1 MSNEIKIA
9 LNQLSNSIALPITSV
24 LQVFIWTFYFFF
36 FHPNSPFFTLHIFYQ
51 LLIFY
56 TPDFPQFVVH
66 SLITW
71 LSHDDDGF
79 PVFRNQYISSPLCLL
94 AIFFFSGKTFWNVL
108 YGVTM
113 NLPMLMVAVLFI
125 CTSKISGNFNCFQV
139 INKHHFVQFLE
150 QTLKLFHFSNYKN

>member
-1 MSNEIKIA
+1 MKLKLRKINFQIA
-9 LNQLSNSIALPITSV
+9 WRFLSQASYRFLYELFN
-24 LQVFIWTFYFFF
+24 FF
-36 FHPNSPFFTLHIFYQ
+36 FHPNSPFFTLRIFYQ

-56 TPDFPQFVVH
+56 TPHFPLFVVH

-79 PVFRNQYISSPLCLL
+79 PVFGNQNISSPLCLL
-94 AIFFFSGKTFWNVL
+94 AIYIYFFSGKTFWNVL

-113 NLPMLMVAVLFI
+113 NLPLLMVAVLFI
-125 CTSKISGNFNCFQV
+125 STSKISGNFNCFQV